1 MIINNKG
8 YYESKL
14 QKLVSINPEFSIS
27 LEAEKVISERQEKC
41 EAQWAAE
48 KKERERIE
56 SLMTVREMKYNEMSE
71 EERATHLEETIKLV
85 GPWFKHFKSKLETG
99 RYKGYTPLEILE
111 KHPQDVMEAFSKAIV
126 DHYHF
131 PHERLLDKI
140 KYYCPGF
147 KLSDEAA
154 IIYKYENDALKMELA
169 RQEEMNDLIYEE
181 YIRDMADNFE
191 EPSEESSEDYY
202 DDRLDLDQQHPDFY

>member
-1 MIINNKG
+1 MPTWASARTKARSSIQLNNVTLLESRPAVNRG
-8 YYESKL
+8 NGCIFAEELLHADRPFGVSRGVAYEQACS
-14 QKLVSINPEFSIS
+14 
-27 LEAEKVISERQEKC
+27 
-41 EAQWAAE
+41 
-48 KKERERIE
+48 RIHQI
-56 SLMTVREMKYNEMSE
+56 L
-71 EERATHLEETIKLV
+71 
-85 GPWFKHFKSKLETG
+85 PWG
-99 RYKGYTPLEILE
+99 
-111 KHPQDVMEAFSKAIV
+111 KHPQDVMDAFSKSIV

-131 PHERLLDKI
+131 PHERLLEKI
-140 KYYCPGF
+140 KHYCPGF

-202 DDRLDLDQQHPDFY
+202 DDRLDLDQQHPDFYNQYPDL